1 LNSETKTLIINEDE
15 TKLVNLIKELYMEY
29 RSCYKVAQE
38 LNVRG
43 YVSKQSR
50 KFSGVAISG
59 ILKNPTYAGK
69 IRWNR
74 KGKDQGK
81 MEVFEGQHEAIWTE
95 SEFQNIQKI
104 LNSNINNQNGNQR
117 VNLLTGL
124 LVCGDC
130 GYKLRPLYSRNVYY
144 RCITR
149 NEFGEDFCKN
159 NTSIAAKL
167 IDTIVVSKLK
177 SNLKRTNIAYA
188 YDNPGIETE
197 SKENNIE
204 SEIKRLERLIEKY
217 KNLYLMDMV
226 EEEELKKNIENY
238 KGQIELLKN
247 STSSSNIDDNFLD
260 MIDNFDYI
268 YENSNSREKKDLVH
282 SLIDEI
288 IFIDKLNFTIKY
300 KNLGIQGWKLQDN
313 IHIDT
318 DKKAI
323 SSKEL
328 KRILKKYKG

>member
-1 LNSETKTLIINEDE
+1 
-15 TKLVNLIKELYMEY
+15 
-29 RSCYKVAQE
+29 
-38 LNVRG
+38 
-43 YVSKQSR
+43 
-50 KFSGVAISG
+50 
-59 ILKNPTYAGK
+59 
-69 IRWNR
+69 
-74 KGKDQGK
+74 
-81 MEVFEGQHEAIWTE
+81 
-95 SEFQNIQKI
+95 
-104 LNSNINNQNGNQR
+104 
-117 VNLLTGL
+117 
-124 LVCGDC
+124 
-130 GYKLRPLYSRNVYY
+130 
-144 RCITR
+144 
-149 NEFGEDFCKN
+149 
-159 NTSIAAKL
+159 
-167 IDTIVVSKLK
+167 
-177 SNLKRTNIAYA
+177 
-188 YDNPGIETE
+188 
-197 SKENNIE
+197 
-204 SEIKRLERLIEKY
+204 
-217 KNLYLMDMV
+217 MDMV